1 MLWAWAGGDDPR
13 ALVIHPG
20 GRLPGGTGRGLPSSP
35 GCGLTICVHLVDHVL
50 QLGFSGVLSQRP
62 HHCPQLLGGDGAVPV
77 FVEEGE
83 GLLELCGGR
92 TANPR

>member
-20 GRLPGGTGRGLPSSP
+20 GRLPWGTGRGLPSSP